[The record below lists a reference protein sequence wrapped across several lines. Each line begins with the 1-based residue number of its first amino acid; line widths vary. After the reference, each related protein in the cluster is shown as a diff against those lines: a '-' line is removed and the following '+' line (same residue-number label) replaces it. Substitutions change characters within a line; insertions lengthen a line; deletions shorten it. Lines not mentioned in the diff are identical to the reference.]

1 MDSPEAGVSARRDLV
16 RRSEMVP
23 IASGGC
29 RSDDEGVNVDRGGAN
44 LRKNVLL

>member
-1 MDSPEAGVSARRDLV
+1 
-16 RRSEMVP
+16 MVP

-29 RSDDEGVNVDRGGAN
+29 RSDDEGANVDRRGVD